1 MSRPGCF
8 TFFSVPGINE
18 TLLNYIH
25 QHKMLL
31 FIRNR
36 GGKGGGGNQL
46 LPTEYK
52 EGTIGGAVIFVC

>member
-36 GGKGGGGNQL
+36 GGKGGGGESVVANR
-46 LPTEYK
+46 
-52 EGTIGGAVIFVC
+52 V